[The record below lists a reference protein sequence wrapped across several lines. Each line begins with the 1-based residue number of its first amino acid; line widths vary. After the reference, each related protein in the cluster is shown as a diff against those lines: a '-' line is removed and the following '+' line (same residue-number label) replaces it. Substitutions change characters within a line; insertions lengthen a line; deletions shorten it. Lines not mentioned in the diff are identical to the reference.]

1 MKKFLILLL
10 MSPLAVWAQKT
21 HTVGPKE
28 TLYSLGRQYN
38 VHPRELA
45 EYNNI
50 PVGSGLTIGQV
61 LKIPS
66 KKTLAPLSAPQQ
78 PAAKESPKPMQAPS
92 QAPEVKS
99 TPIYH
104 TVAKKETLYQISR
117 SNNTTVEL
125 IRKWNNLEGDALKEG
140 AKLIVGYSSSN
151 DRQQKAIAQMPPV
164 VKTEAAPKPALTE
177 PEQIK
182 EKPFEPKPVVKKEN
196 EVKPI
201 LTETDK
207 PVVAIR
213 EQEKPKADEPE
224 KPKPVAVEDVP
235 DNKRSGVTGSGGFFR
250 QAFEEQGGD
259 KKNLRETTGTA
270 AIFKTNSGFEDQ
282 KYYCLYNQALPG
294 TIVKITNTSNQQYV
308 FAKVLDVMPDM
319 KKNQGVLI
327 RVSNSALQALGAD
340 AETFSCTVSY

>member
-45 EYNNI
+45 EFNNI

-66 KKTLAPLSAPQQ
+66 KKSLPPLSAAQQ
-78 PAAKESPKPMQAPS
+78 TTGKENPKPVQAPGP
-92 QAPEVKS
+92 APESKS

-164 VKTEAAPKPALTE
+164 VNTEAAPKPAMTE
-177 PEQIK
+177 PEPVK
-182 EKPFEPKPVVKKEN
+182 EEPVEPKPVAKKEN
-196 EVKPI
+196 EVKPVH
-201 LTETDK
+201 TETDK
-207 PVVAIR
+207 PVVVIR
-213 EQEKPKADEPE
+213 DQEKPKADEPAANQPAVVKGSSE
-224 KPKPVAVEDVP
+224 KL
-235 DNKRSGVTGSGGFFR
+235 RSGVTGSGGFFR

-259 KKNLRETTGTA
+259 KKNVREASGTA

-327 RVSNSALQALGAD
+327 RVSNSALQALGTD

>member
-10 MSPLAVWAQKT
+10 LSPLAAWAQKT

-45 EYNNI
+45 EFNNI

-66 KKTLAPLSAPQQ
+66 KKTLAPLSEVQ
-78 PAAKESPKPMQAPS
+78 PSAKESPKAAQPPVQA
-92 QAPEVKS
+92 AEVKS

-117 SNNTTVEL
+117 SNKTTVDL
-125 IRKWNNLEGDALKEG
+125 IRKWNKLEGDALKEG
-140 AKLIVGYSSSN
+140 AKLIVGYK
-151 DRQQKAIAQMPPV
+151 QEQGQPQTAIAQMPPA
-164 VKTEAAPKPALTE
+164 VKTEVAPKPEMAE
-177 PEQIK
+177 PKPKK
-182 EKPFEPKPVVKKEN
+182 EEPVEPKPVVSAN
-196 EVKPI
+196 
-201 LTETDK
+201 TEAAP
-207 PVVAIR
+207 PVTPSV
-213 EQEKPKADEPE
+213 EPVKPKAAEPA
-224 KPKPVAVEDVP
+224 PVQPVVVKEAPAV
-235 DNKRSGVTGSGGFFR
+235 NRTGGTVSGGFFR
-250 QAFEEQGGD
+250 QAFQEQSGD
-259 KKNLRETTGTA
+259 KKNFQEITGTA

-308 FAKVLDVMPDM
+308 YAKVLDVMPDM

-327 RVSNSALQALGAD
+327 RVSNSALQALGTDAD
-340 AETFSCTVSY
+340 TFSCTVSY